1 MKSKKGIAFIAVGL
15 ALIICA
21 VSLTAY
27 NKYDEKRA
35 GEVAKAV
42 LGELESE
49 YETVEHDDEPA
60 YMVDSEVEMP
70 TVTVDGY
77 EYIGKIY
84 FPSLDL
90 TLPVISATG
99 EKRLKK
105 APCRYKGSVYADNMI
120 IGGHNYI
127 THFGRIDNLKYG
139 DTVEFSDM
147 DKNVFTYKVI
157 GTEII
162 GGNDSNALE
171 AGDWDLTLYTCNMS
185 GRSRITVRCVK
196 LS

>member
-15 ALIICA
+15 ALIIGA
-21 VSLTAY
+21 LSLTAY

-35 GEVAKAV
+35 GEDAQAV

-49 YETVEHDDEPA
+49 YVTVEEDDEPA
-60 YMVDSEVEMP
+60 YLVDNEVEMP

-84 FPSLDL
+84 FPTLDL

-99 EKRLKK
+99 QKRLKK
-105 APCRYKGSVYADNMI
+105 APCRYKGSVYTDDMI

-139 DTVEFSDM
+139 DTVEFCDM
-147 DKNVFTYKVI
+147 DKNAFVYKVI
-157 GTEII
+157 GTETIN
-162 GGNDSNALE
+162 GNDGNSLE

-185 GRSRITVRCVK
+185 GRARITVRCIRAD
-196 LS
+196 